1 VVLYGNFYM
10 NLQTLGQSD
19 IKLTSIGLGTNYV
32 GGHNLYENVDEKEGV
47 RLVQRAI
54 DEGITHLDTADA
66 YGFGRSEELVGEAIA
81 GRRNEVVLASKGGI
95 LFGEHGTGA
104 DSSPAYLRAA
114 LERSLKRLNVEY
126 IDLYYIHR
134 HDGTT
139 PVEEAFGAL
148 MDFKSEGLIRAA
160 GVSNFDLPSLKAA
173 ASVGSVD
180 ALQSRYN
187 LLQREA
193 EAEVLPWCAQN
204 DVSFIPWGGLAYGLL
219 GGKYNR
225 DFVLDEKDWRHRTGA
240 FAPGAF
246 EKNLDA
252 VDGLKKIADELGSKP
267 AHLAINWL
275 IAQPGVGS
283 VIAGAKNVD
292 QVTENIASSNINI
305 GDDVLTAISALTTSG
320 V

>member
-1 VVLYGNFYM
+1 M
-10 NLQTLGQSD
+10 KSQKLGQSGID
-19 IKLTSIGLGTNYV
+19 ITSVGLGTNYV
-32 GGHNLYENVDEKEGV
+32 GGHNLYADVDEQEGI

-66 YGFGRSEELVGEAIA
+66 YGFGRSEELVGKAIA
-81 GRRNEVVLASKGGI
+81 GRRDEVVLASKGGI
-95 LFGEHGTGA
+95 LFGEYGTGA

-114 LERSLKRLNVEY
+114 LQRSLKRLNVDY
-126 IDLYYIHR
+126 VDLYCIHR

-148 MDFKSEGLIRAA
+148 MDFKQEGLIRAA

-173 ASVGSVD
+173 ASAGSVD

-193 EAEVLPWCAQN
+193 EAEVLPWCAQYN
-204 DVSFIPWGGLAYGLL
+204 VSFVPWGGLAYGLL
-219 GGKYNR
+219 GGRYNR

-240 FAPGAF
+240 FAEGEF

-252 VDGLKKIADELGSKP
+252 VDGLKRIAGEVGAKP
-267 AHLAINWL
+267 AHLAISWL

-283 VIAGAKNVD
+283 VIAGAKNSD
-292 QVTENIASSNINI
+292 QVSDNKSSANVNISEEQ
-305 GDDVLTAISALTTSG
+305 LKAISALTEDRL
-320 V
+320 